1 MYWTNFYNPRSTL
14 SEIGRIQRDLHR
26 LFNEYYPE
34 TQRAFPAV
42 NIWTKDDSAV
52 VTAELP
58 GFTKKDIKL
67 SVVDQDVVIEGE
79 PAPEKGSDT
88 QHFHRRERS
97 RSAFKRSIH
106 VPFPIDTAKVD
117 ARLNNGVL
125 VLTLPRAEEDK
136 PKKIEIQA

>member
-1 MYWTNFYNPRSTL
+1 MYWTNFYNPRNPL
-14 SEIGRIQRDLHR
+14 SDIGRIQRDLHR

-58 GFTKKDIKL
+58 GFTKKDVKL
-67 SVVDQDVVIEGE
+67 SVVDQDVIIEGE
-79 PAPEKGSDT
+79 PVSEKRNEKE
-88 QHFHRRERS
+88 HYHRRERS
-97 RSAFKRSIH
+97 RSMFKRSIH
-106 VPFPIDTAKVD
+106 LPFPIDASKVD

-125 VLTLPRAEEDK
+125 VMSLPRAEEDK